1 MYIYKATA
9 IKVVDGDTI
18 DCEIDL
24 GFHIKVVKRVRL
36 AGIDTPELNSED
48 VLVREDA
55 IAAKKYVAGW
65 LGAVPF
71 CIKTELDRS
80 DKYGRVLGWIYP
92 LSAVDLDSDGVEDP
106 DQSLNNV
113 MVEAGHAQWYGK
125 KGEK

>member
-1 MYIYKATA
+1 MYVYKATA
-9 IKVVDGDTI
+9 IKIVDGDTI

-48 VLVREDA
+48 ILVREDA
-55 IAAKKYVAGW
+55 IAAKKYVTGW
-65 LGAVPF
+65 LGVVPF

-92 LSAVDLDSDGVEDP
+92 LSAGIEDES
-106 DQSLNNV
+106 QSLNNV
-113 MVEAGHAQWYGK
+113 LVEAGHAQWYGK

>member
-1 MYIYKATA
+1 MYVYKATA

-55 IAAKKYVAGW
+55 IAAKKYVEGW
-65 LGAVPF
+65 LGVVPF

-92 LSAVDLDSDGVEDP
+92 LSAGVEDQA
-106 DQSLNNV
+106 QSLNNV
-113 MVEAGHAQWYGK
+113 LVEAGHAQWYGE
-125 KGEK
+125 KGSK

>member
-1 MYIYKATA
+1 MYVYKATA

-48 VLVREDA
+48 ILVREDA

-92 LSAVDLDSDGVEDP
+92 LSAGIEDES
-106 DQSLNNV
+106 QSLNNV
-113 MVEAGHAQWYGK
+113 LVEAGHAQWYGK

>member
-1 MYIYKATA
+1 MYVYKATA

-48 VLVREDA
+48 ARLREDA
-55 IAAKKYVAGW
+55 VAARKYVTGW
-65 LGAVPF
+65 IGVVPF
-71 CIKTELDRS
+71 NIKTELDRN

-92 LSAVDLDSDGVEDP
+92 LSAGVEDQ
-106 DQSLNNV
+106 DQSLNSV
-113 MVEAGHAQWYGK
+113 LVEAGYAQWYGK
-125 KGEK
+125 KISK